1 VGDLVLDPFAGSGT
15 TGVAAVR
22 AGRRFLGVEM
32 NQEYLELAAR
42 RIRAL
47 EGVPAVEARA
57 G

>member
-1 VGDLVLDPFAGSGT
+1 
-15 TGVAAVR
+15 VAAVR

-32 NQEYLELAAR
+32 NQEYLELASR

-47 EGVPAVEARA
+47 EGAPAVEARA